1 MSARVAPGKVSDH
14 SGLKIFSPK
23 QMPQRLQI
31 AIAQVKAGTISENLL
46 NETKK
51 MIYSLYR
58 AK

>member
-14 SGLKIFSPK
+14 SGLKTLSPK

-31 AIAQVKAGTISENLL
+31 AIAQLKTGNISENLL

-51 MIYSLYR
+51 ITYSLYR